1 MRNYITFSGQ
11 DLREFGLYISGAGV
25 YNAPERAY
33 EEIEIPGRDGLLLGH
48 EKRLGNVEITY
59 PAFIYTN
66 FKENIGKL
74 KTYLL
79 SKIGYQVLEDTYYP
93 DYFRRGCYYGGLEVE
108 PTSKNDAGSFDL
120 TFMCKPQRYLVSGRT
135 AVTVAS
141 GSVINNPTEMPSKPL
156 IRVYGTGTIAVNG
169 TQLTVLASRE
179 YTDIDCELY
188 DCYYLLENRNAYVT
202 FDSDDMHFPELS
214 PGDNEVSYTGFS
226 EVKITPRWFR
236 L

>member
-11 DLREFGLYISGAGV
+11 DLREFGLYISGSGV

>member
-33 EEIEIPGRDGLLLGH
+33 EEIEIPGKDGLLLGH

>member
-11 DLREFGLYISGAGV
+11 DLREFGLYISGSGV

-202 FDSDDMHFPELS
+202 FDSDDMHFPELP

>member
-1 MRNYITFSGQ
+1 MRNYITFGGQ
-11 DLREFGLYISGAGV
+11 DLRAYGLYISGSGV

-59 PAFIYTN
+59 PAFIYSN
-66 FKENIGKL
+66 FKENITAL

-79 SKIGYQVLEDTYYP
+79 SNIGYQVLEDTYYP
-93 DYFRRGCYYGGLEVE
+93 EYFRRGCYYGGLEVE
-108 PTSKNDAGSFDL
+108 PTTRNNAGSFEL
-120 TFMCKPQRYLVSGRT
+120 TFNCKPQKYLKSGRV
-135 AVTVAS
+135 AVDVAS
-141 GSVINNPTEMPSKPL
+141 GGVITNPTEMTAKPL

-169 TQLTVLASRE
+169 TQLTVTASRG

-214 PGDNEVSYTGFS
+214 PGDNAVSYTGFS

>member
-11 DLREFGLYISGAGV
+11 DLREFGLYISGSGV

-156 IRVYGTGTIAVNG
+156 IRAYGTGTIAVNG

>member
-1 MRNYITFSGQ
+1 MRNYIMFSGQ
-11 DLREFGLYISGAGV
+11 DLREFGLYISGSGV

>member
-11 DLREFGLYISGAGV
+11 DLREFGLYISGSGV

-33 EEIEIPGRDGLLLGH
+33 EEIEIPGKDGLLLGH

>member
-11 DLREFGLYISGAGV
+11 DLREFGLYISGSGV

-141 GSVINNPTEMPSKPL
+141 GSVINNPTETPSKPL

>member
-11 DLREFGLYISGAGV
+11 DLREFGLYISGSGV

-169 TQLTVLASRE
+169 TQLTVLASRD

>member
-11 DLREFGLYISGAGV
+11 DLREFGLYISGSGV

-33 EEIEIPGRDGLLLGH
+33 EEIEIPGKDGLLLGH

-135 AVTVAS
+135 AVTAAS

>member
-11 DLREFGLYISGAGV
+11 DLREFGLYISGSGV

-33 EEIEIPGRDGLLLGH
+33 EEIEIPGKDGLLLGH

-156 IRVYGTGTIAVNG
+156 IRVHGTGTIAVNG

>member
-11 DLREFGLYISGAGV
+11 DLREFGLYISGSGV

-156 IRVYGTGTIAVNG
+156 IRVYGAGTIAVNG

>member
-1 MRNYITFSGQ
+1 MRNYITFSGL
-11 DLREFGLYISGAGV
+11 DLREFGLYISGSGV

-33 EEIEIPGRDGLLLGH
+33 EEIEIPGKDGLLLGH